1 MLIRLGAHEWLDFK
15 MTLYQEQS
23 STARCKTDSASPRLS
38 EMSSPFAETQANPF
52 RPDPT
57 RRASIAVYRKL
68 TANALSLFGLACWV
82 DRHEHLD
89 ERRRPQPQWQRLST
103 HERL

>member
-1 MLIRLGAHEWLDFK
+1 MEKWDSNMIADSGPLLEVAITCYGAHEWLDFK

-68 TANALSLFGLACWV
+68 TANALSLFGLGFIG
-82 DRHEHLD
+82 
-89 ERRRPQPQWQRLST
+89 
-103 HERL
+103 